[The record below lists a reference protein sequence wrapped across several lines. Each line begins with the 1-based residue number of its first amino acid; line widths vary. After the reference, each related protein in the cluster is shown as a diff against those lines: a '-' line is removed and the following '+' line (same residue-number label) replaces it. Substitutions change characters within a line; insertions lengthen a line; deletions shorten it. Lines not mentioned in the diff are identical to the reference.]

1 MRHTQMPTLGGTE
14 LRRRAVKS
22 TAWFGVT
29 RIGVQVSSWLV
40 TIVLARLLTPG
51 DYGLFAMALS
61 ILAFVEIFQEFGL
74 GAAIIQ
80 RQQVTREQL
89 NGVFWIVVGASA
101 LLTAFVFL
109 TADVAGAFYAEP
121 QLPALLRV
129 LSVAFLLN
137 SFGMV
142 PQTLLTKE
150 IHLHRRS
157 IAEAAGV
164 LVSIPVALALAYRG
178 YGVWALIFGHVARS
192 VALNIA
198 LAVLARWVPGLS
210 VTFRGMREFMKFGL
224 QIFGGRVIATLSS
237 ALNIA
242 IVGRMLGGRAVGLY
256 SMGHGL
262 ADGPHR
268 ISTSVINQISFPI
281 FSKIQDDRATLTR
294 YFLKISKYLAI
305 ISLPL
310 QVGIALVAAE
320 LVPIVL
326 SPSWNEMIGILQ
338 IFALGGIAA
347 VLPLPSAPL
356 LQARGRP
363 EVAVRFGWISGAA
376 VAVALLFGATFGL
389 QGAAV
394 AWLVAYV
401 PSRSILLLLALRE
414 LGLSVQD
421 YLRQLLSPFLATGAM
436 AFSVLVV
443 ARMLTSDVEPLAQ
456 MAIEIGAGAL
466 TYASALLVLDRRVSA
481 DIKTI
486 ARDLFATAKA

>member
-1 MRHTQMPTLGGTE
+1 
-14 LRRRAVKS
+14 
-22 TAWFGVT
+22 
-29 RIGVQVSSWLV
+29 
-40 TIVLARLLTPG
+40 
-51 DYGLFAMALS
+51 
-61 ILAFVEIFQEFGL
+61 
-74 GAAIIQ
+74 
-80 RQQVTREQL
+80 
-89 NGVFWIVVGASA
+89 
-101 LLTAFVFL
+101 
-109 TADVAGAFYAEP
+109 
-121 QLPALLRV
+121 
-129 LSVAFLLN
+129 
-137 SFGMV
+137 
-142 PQTLLTKE
+142 
-150 IHLHRRS
+150 
-157 IAEAAGV
+157 
-164 LVSIPVALALAYRG
+164 
-178 YGVWALIFGHVARS
+178 
-192 VALNIA
+192 
-198 LAVLARWVPGLS
+198 
-210 VTFRGMREFMKFGL
+210 
-224 QIFGGRVIATLSS
+224 
-237 ALNIA
+237 
-242 IVGRMLGGRAVGLY
+242 
-256 SMGHGL
+256 
-262 ADGPHR
+262 
-268 ISTSVINQISFPI
+268 
-281 FSKIQDDRATLTR
+281 
-294 YFLKISKYLAI
+294 
-305 ISLPL
+305 
-310 QVGIALVAAE
+310 
-320 LVPIVL
+320 
-326 SPSWNEMIGILQ
+326 MIGILQ